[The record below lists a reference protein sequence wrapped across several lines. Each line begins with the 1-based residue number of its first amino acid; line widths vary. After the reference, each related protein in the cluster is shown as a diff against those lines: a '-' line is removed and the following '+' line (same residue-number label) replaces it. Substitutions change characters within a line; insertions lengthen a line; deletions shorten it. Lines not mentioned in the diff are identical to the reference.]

1 MNFLKQL
8 YQCTNVVGLKKILVP
23 ENINDILKNL
33 DTVFSVCISDGILNV
48 VGHLIDCGMF
58 KSDEL
63 KAIIIN
69 AIEYCEKNSIPSNQ
83 LLTLYGNVIEYNK
96 NDLKQIFKIIFFYRI
111 QKQMLPT
118 KTKVWEII
126 GYMYGADEDKKKGL
140 LIEISVLYSNFIE
153 KWGIQPSIDDILDLI
168 SIECPMERLTEIF
181 EEKPMNIIKPSIE
194 KEINELVDDYFS
206 DDMQFA
212 GSGSYSIVFKKDGK
226 VVKVSFAGEQYNSY
240 ECEQILG
247 FESTKTINIKGMTIS
262 LGTQKLANIEW
273 YKGLSEE
280 SINLKMYEVF
290 CSAMECGYIICDIKR
305 TNFGDVDGLLR
316 YIDIGHIYTE
326 SEFDINKLKQA
337 TFYKKVEF
345 FIKLYQEGYRVNS
358 IGQLE
363 INGTLANSN
372 ILCNEDLNR
381 QGIRD
386 VMSMSERS

>member
-1 MNFLKQL
+1 MNFLEQL
-8 YQCTNVVGLKKILVP
+8 NQCTNVVGLKKILVP

-48 VGHLIDCGMF
+48 VGHLIDSGMF

-69 AIEYCEKNSIPSNQ
+69 AIEYCEKKSIPSNQ

-96 NDLKQIFKIIFFYRI
+96 NDLKQMFKIIFFYRI
-111 QKQMLPT
+111 QKKMSQT
-118 KTKVWEII
+118 KDQAREII
-126 GYMYGADEDKKKGL
+126 KNMYGLDKEKL
-140 LIEISVLYSNFIE
+140 QIEISELYFNFIK
-153 KWGIQPSIDDILDLI
+153 KWGIQPLIDDMLDLI
-168 SIECPMERLTEIF
+168 SIKCPMERLTEIF

-381 QGIRD
+381 QGIGD
-386 VMSMSERS
+386 VMSMSERSY